1 MLLNNYN
8 EDFFEDN
15 ILLFYYKSES
25 NISKNIVFNIEV
37 KDNSLLLNTNRYEGM
52 STALSSW
59 LYFITLEK
67 GRCGKCN

>member
-67 GRCGKCN
+67 GRYGKCN